1 MLVETRFIAS
11 LPTAKHCKDYDQ
23 AERSGGFSRL
33 FVFSGQSTTI
43 FSLLHKLYRIKR
55 YLCIPSISNHMK
67 RAFLLTFIIMAIGI
81 EASLACTNLIVGKK
95 ASTDGSVMCTYNCD
109 GFGFSGSLWHIPSGQ
124 HEKGEKIAVRGWGP
138 VHEGRYVDQVDYTY
152 GVVGLMNEKQVTI
165 VETTFD
171 GKLELVN
178 REGLLDYFTLM
189 RLALQRS
196 ATAREAI
203 RCMAELVEEYGYN
216 SSGETI
222 TICDPNE
229 AWIMEIVGKGMGNNG
244 AVWVALR
251 VPDDCI
257 CAHANLSRIRQF
269 PLEKKGSYKS
279 LSSKSFKHLNRP
291 EVECIYAADVISFAK
306 KWGYYMGKDEDFS
319 FRDAYC
325 PIDFENVRYADARVW
340 SFFRHHYSHEEMDK
354 YLPYINGD
362 FSEYDHLPL
371 WIKPDKPLSL
381 RDLQADMRDH
391 FEGTPLDMTSDMTAG
406 PWGMP
411 IRPLPMHFKD
421 SDSLDYFRERPIA
434 TQQSGFTMTCQMRSW
449 LPNDVGGVTW
459 FNCDDANMVAY
470 VPVYCC
476 VTQVPDPFREEN
488 NPRNEF
494 SDKSAFWMNNWVANM
509 VYPRYSMMI
518 GDLRKAQNELEDY
531 YFADQDSVL
540 VAINGMMPD
549 ERQQYLNR
557 KSIAYAD
564 RMMERWDRLAKYLIV
579 RYNDQIIKRV
589 GDDGKLIRWGYDTPG
604 YDQQF
609 IDAIGKST
617 GDRYRLKKVIE
628 RRER

>member
-1 MLVETRFIAS
+1 MKKILITILLAMLGWESAS
-11 LPTAKHCKDYDQ
+11 
-23 AERSGGFSRL
+23 
-33 FVFSGQSTTI
+33 
-43 FSLLHKLYRIKR
+43 
-55 YLCIPSISNHMK
+55 
-67 RAFLLTFIIMAIGI
+67 
-81 EASLACTNLIVGKK
+81 ACTNLIVGKK

-109 GFGFSGSLWHIPSGQ
+109 GFGFSGSLSYSPSGR
-124 HEKGEKIAVRGWGP
+124 HEPGELIAIHGWGP
-138 VHEGRYVDQVDYTY
+138 SHEGRYVKQVEYTY
-152 GVVGLMNEKQVTI
+152 NVVGLMNEKQVTI

-171 GKLELVN
+171 GRLELVN
-178 REGLLDYFTLM
+178 PDGLLDYFSLM

-196 ATAREAI
+196 STAREAI
-203 RCMAELVEEYGYN
+203 KCMAELVEEYGYN

-222 TICDPNE
+222 TICDPEE
-229 AWIMEIVGKGMGNNG
+229 AWIMEIIGKGPDRQG

-257 CAHANLSRIRQF
+257 CAHANLSRIREF
-269 PLEKKGSYKS
+269 PVENGKRRTENGKLFSLDGKS
-279 LSSKSFKHLNRP
+279 ISSKNLKKINDPR
-291 EVECIYAADVISFAK
+291 VDCVYAYDVISFAREK
-306 KWGYYMGKDEDFS
+306 GFFNGKDEDFS
-319 FRDAYC
+319 FREAYC

-340 SFFRHHYSHEEMDK
+340 SFFRHHYSHEEMDR

-362 FSEYDHLPL
+362 FELCDHLPL

-381 RDLQADMRDH
+381 RDLQQDMRDH

-421 SDSLDYFRERPIA
+421 SDSLAYFRERPIA

-470 VPVYCC
+470 VPLYCC
-476 VTQVPDPFREEN
+476 ITQVPDCFRPEN
-488 NPRNEF
+488 NPRAEF

-518 GDLRKAQNELEDY
+518 GDLRKAQKELEDY
-531 YFADQDSVL
+531 YFTDQDKV
-540 VAINGMMPD
+540 VEAIKDMTPAD
-549 ERQQYLNR
+549 RQSFLNR
-557 KSIAYAD
+557 KSIAYAEK
-564 RMMERWDRLAKYLIV
+564 MMQRWDQLAKHLIV
-579 RYNDQIIKRV
+579 RYNDQIVRRV
-589 GDDGKLIRWGYDTPG
+589 DENGNFTRWGHETPG

-609 IDAIGKST
+609 IDAVHKAT
-617 GDRYRLKKVIE
+617 GDRYLLKEVIN

>member
-1 MLVETRFIAS
+1 
-11 LPTAKHCKDYDQ
+11 
-23 AERSGGFSRL
+23 
-33 FVFSGQSTTI
+33 
-43 FSLLHKLYRIKR
+43 
-55 YLCIPSISNHMK
+55 MK
-67 RAFLLTFIIMAIGI
+67 RFFVLSLFLALGFHSAW
-81 EASLACTNLIVGKK
+81 ACTNLIVGKK
-95 ASTDGSVMCTYNCD
+95 ASIDGSVMCSYNCD
-109 GFGFSGSLWHIPSGQ
+109 GFGFSGSLFYSPSGR
-124 HEKGEKIAVRGWGP
+124 HEAGELIEIHGWGP
-138 VHEGRYVDQVDYTY
+138 SHEGQYVKQVEYTY
-152 GVVGLMNEKQVTI
+152 NVVGLMNEKQVTI

-171 GKLELVN
+171 GRLVLVN
-178 REGLLDYFTLM
+178 QEGLLDYFSLM

-196 ATAREAI
+196 VTAREAI

-216 SSGETI
+216 SSGETL

-229 AWIMEIVGKGMGNNG
+229 AWIMEIIGKGPGNKG

-251 VPDDCI
+251 IPDDCI

-269 PLEKKGSYKS
+269 PLEKKGKYTSI
-279 LSSKSFKHLNRP
+279 SSQNLKHINRP
-291 EVECIYAADVISFAK
+291 EVECVYAADVVSFAK
-306 KWGYYMGKDEDFS
+306 EWGFFSGKDEDFS

-362 FSEYDHLPL
+362 FDQCDHLPL

-381 RDLQADMRDH
+381 RDLQNDMRDH

-411 IRPLPMHFKD
+411 IRPLPMHFRDND
-421 SDSLDYFRERPIA
+421 SVDYFRERPIA

-449 LPNDVGGVTW
+449 LPDDVGGVTW

-470 VPVYCC
+470 VPLYCC
-476 VTQVPDPFREEN
+476 ITQVPDAFRPEN

-518 GDLRKAQNELEDY
+518 SDLRAAQNELEDY

-540 VAINGMMPD
+540 VAIQDMMPAD
-549 ERQQYLNR
+549 RQGYLNK
-557 KSIAYAD
+557 KSIAYTEK
-564 RMMERWDRLAKYLIV
+564 MMQRWDKLAKYLIV
-579 RYNDQIIKRV
+579 RYNDQVVKRV
-589 GDDGKLIRWGYDTPG
+589 GEDGKFTRWGYETPG
-604 YDQQF
+604 YDRQF

-617 GDRYRLKKVIE
+617 GDRYKLKDVIE

>member
-1 MLVETRFIAS
+1 MKRTFFITLIIA
-11 LPTAKHCKDYDQ
+11 
-23 AERSGGFSRL
+23 
-33 FVFSGQSTTI
+33 
-43 FSLLHKLYRIKR
+43 
-55 YLCIPSISNHMK
+55 LCIEPI
-67 RAFLLTFIIMAIGI
+67 
-81 EASLACTNLIVGKK
+81 LACTNFIVGKK

-109 GFGFSGSLWHIPSGQ
+109 GFGFSGSLFYSPSGR
-124 HEKGEKIAVRGWGP
+124 HDKDELIAIHGWGP
-138 VHEGRYVDQVDYTY
+138 SHEGQFVKQVEYTY
-152 GVVGLMNEKQVTI
+152 NVVGLMNEKQVTI

-171 GKLELVN
+171 GRLELVN
-178 REGLLDYFTLM
+178 DEGLLDYFSLM

-196 ATAREAI
+196 STAREAI
-203 RCMAELVEEYGYN
+203 RCMAELVNEYGYN

-222 TICDPNE
+222 TVCDPNE
-229 AWIMEIVGKGMGNNG
+229 AWIMEIIGKGKGRKG

-251 VPDDCI
+251 IPDDCI

-269 PLEKKGSYKS
+269 PLEQKKSYKS
-279 LSSKSFKHLNRP
+279 ISSKNLQNINRP
-291 EVECIYAADVISFAK
+291 EVECVYAYDVISFAREL
-306 KWGYYMGKDEDFS
+306 GFFSGNDADFS

-340 SFFRHHYSHEEMDK
+340 SFFRHHYNKAEMDK

-362 FSEYDHLPL
+362 FDKCDHLPL
-371 WIKPDKPLSL
+371 WIKPDAPLSM
-381 RDLQADMRDH
+381 RDLQNDMRDH
-391 FEGTPLDMTSDMTAG
+391 FEGTPLDMTADMTAG

-421 SDSLDYFRERPIA
+421 KDSVAYFRERPIA

-449 LPNDVGGVTW
+449 LPDDVGGVTW

-470 VPVYCC
+470 VPLYCC
-476 VTQVPDPFREEN
+476 ITQMPDAFRQEN

-494 SDKSAFWMNNWVANM
+494 SFESAFWMNNWVANM

-518 GDLRKAQNELEDY
+518 GDLRTAQKELEDY

-540 VAINGMMPD
+540 LAIKGMMPAD
-549 ERQQYLNR
+549 RRSYLNR
-557 KSIAYAD
+557 KSIDYTA
-564 RMMERWDRLAKYLIV
+564 RMMQRWDKLAKYLIV
-579 RYNDQIIKRV
+579 KYNDQIIRRTDEN
-589 GDDGKLIRWGYDTPG
+589 GNFLRWGYDTPG

-609 IDAIGKST
+609 IDAIGTST
-617 GDRYRLKKVIE
+617 GDRYKLEKEIE

>member
-1 MLVETRFIAS
+1 MKKILITILLAMLGWESAS
-11 LPTAKHCKDYDQ
+11 
-23 AERSGGFSRL
+23 
-33 FVFSGQSTTI
+33 
-43 FSLLHKLYRIKR
+43 
-55 YLCIPSISNHMK
+55 
-67 RAFLLTFIIMAIGI
+67 
-81 EASLACTNLIVGKK
+81 ACTNLIVGKK

-109 GFGFSGSLWHIPSGQ
+109 GFGFSGSLSYSPSGR
-124 HEKGEKIAVRGWGP
+124 HEPGELIAIHGWGP
-138 VHEGRYVDQVDYTY
+138 SHEGRYVKQVEYTY
-152 GVVGLMNEKQVTI
+152 NVVGLMNEKQVTI

-171 GKLELVN
+171 GRLELVN
-178 REGLLDYFTLM
+178 PDGLLDYFSLM

-196 ATAREAI
+196 STAREAI
-203 RCMAELVEEYGYN
+203 KCMAELVEEYGYN

-222 TICDPNE
+222 TICDPEE
-229 AWIMEIVGKGMGNNG
+229 AWIMEIIGKGPDRQS

-257 CAHANLSRIRQF
+257 CAHANLSRIREF
-269 PLEKKGSYKS
+269 PVENGKRRTENGKLFSLDGKS
-279 LSSKSFKHLNRP
+279 ISSKNLKKINDPR
-291 EVECIYAADVISFAK
+291 VDCVYAYDVISFAREK
-306 KWGYYMGKDEDFS
+306 GFFNGKDEDFS
-319 FRDAYC
+319 FREAYC

-362 FSEYDHLPL
+362 FELCDHLPL

-381 RDLQADMRDH
+381 RDLQQDMRDH

-421 SDSLDYFRERPIA
+421 SDSLAYFRERPIA

-470 VPVYCC
+470 VPLYCC
-476 VTQVPDPFREEN
+476 ITQVPDCFRPEN
-488 NPRNEF
+488 NPRAEF

-518 GDLRKAQNELEDY
+518 GDLRKAQKELEDY
-531 YFADQDSVL
+531 YFTDQDKV
-540 VAINGMMPD
+540 VEAIKDMTPAD
-549 ERQQYLNR
+549 RQSFLNR
-557 KSIAYAD
+557 KSIAYAEK
-564 RMMERWDRLAKYLIV
+564 MMQRWDQLAKHLIV
-579 RYNDQIIKRV
+579 RYNDQIVRRV
-589 GDDGKLIRWGYDTPG
+589 DENGQFTRWGHETPG

-609 IDAIGKST
+609 IDAVHKAT
-617 GDRYRLKKVIE
+617 GDRYLLKEVID

>member
-1 MLVETRFIAS
+1 MKRTFFITLIIA
-11 LPTAKHCKDYDQ
+11 
-23 AERSGGFSRL
+23 
-33 FVFSGQSTTI
+33 
-43 FSLLHKLYRIKR
+43 
-55 YLCIPSISNHMK
+55 LCIEPI
-67 RAFLLTFIIMAIGI
+67 
-81 EASLACTNLIVGKK
+81 LACTNLIVGKK

-109 GFGFSGSLWHIPSGQ
+109 GFGFSGSLFYSPAGRHDKD
-124 HEKGEKIAVRGWGP
+124 ELIAIHGWGP
-138 VHEGRYVDQVDYTY
+138 AHEGQYVKQVEYTY
-152 GVVGLMNEKQVTI
+152 NVVGLMNEKQVTI

-171 GKLELVN
+171 GRLELVN
-178 REGLLDYFTLM
+178 DEGLLDYFSLM

-196 ATAREAI
+196 STAREAI
-203 RCMAELVEEYGYN
+203 RCMAELVDEYGYN

-222 TICDPNE
+222 TVCDPNE
-229 AWIMEIVGKGMGNNG
+229 AWIMEIIGKGKGRKG

-251 VPDDCI
+251 IPDDCI

-269 PLEKKGSYKS
+269 PQEQKKSYKS
-279 LSSKSFKHLNRP
+279 ISSKNLQNINRP
-291 EVECIYAADVISFAK
+291 EVECVYAYDVISFAREL
-306 KWGYYMGKDEDFS
+306 GFFSGNDADFS

-340 SFFRHHYSHEEMDK
+340 SFFRHHYNKDEMDK

-362 FSEYDHLPL
+362 FDKCDHLPL
-371 WIKPDKPLSL
+371 WIKPDAPLSL
-381 RDLQADMRDH
+381 RDLQNDMRDH
-391 FEGTPLDMTSDMTAG
+391 FEGTPLDMTADMTAG

-421 SDSLDYFRERPIA
+421 KDSVAYFRERPIA

-449 LPNDVGGVTW
+449 LPDDVGGVTW

-470 VPVYCC
+470 VPLYCC
-476 VTQVPDPFREEN
+476 ITQVPDAFRQEN

-494 SDKSAFWMNNWVANM
+494 SFESAFWMNNWVANM

-518 GDLRKAQNELEDY
+518 GDLRTAQKELEDY

-540 VAINGMMPD
+540 LAIRGMQPVD
-549 ERQQYLNR
+549 RQSYLNR
-557 KSIAYAD
+557 KSIDYTA
-564 RMMERWDRLAKYLIV
+564 RMMQRWDKLAKYLIV
-579 RYNDQIIKRV
+579 KYNDQIIRRTDEN
-589 GDDGKLIRWGYDTPG
+589 GNFLRWGYDTPG

-609 IDAIGKST
+609 IDAVGTST
-617 GDRYRLKKVIE
+617 GDRYKLKKVIE

>member
-1 MLVETRFIAS
+1 MKKLPILILLLVLFIE
-11 LPTAKHCKDYDQ
+11 PT
-23 AERSGGFSRL
+23 
-33 FVFSGQSTTI
+33 
-43 FSLLHKLYRIKR
+43 
-55 YLCIPSISNHMK
+55 M
-67 RAFLLTFIIMAIGI
+67 
-81 EASLACTNLIVGKK
+81 ACTNLIVGKK
-95 ASTDGSVMCTYNCD
+95 ASADGSVMCSYNCD
-109 GFGFSGSLWHIPSGQ
+109 GFGFSGSLFYSPAGRHA
-124 HEKGEKIAVRGWGP
+124 KGELIAIHGWGP
-138 VHEGRYVDQVDYTY
+138 SHEGQYVKQVEYTY
-152 GVVGLMNEKQVTI
+152 NVVGLMNERQVTI

-171 GKLELVN
+171 GRLILVN
-178 REGLLDYFTLM
+178 QEGLLDYFSLM

-203 RCMAELVEEYGYN
+203 KCMAELVDEYGYN
-216 SSGETI
+216 SSGETL

-229 AWIMEIVGKGMGNNG
+229 AWIMEIIGKGPGNKG

-251 VPDDCI
+251 IPDDCI

-269 PLEKKGSYKS
+269 PLEKKGKYTSI
-279 LSSKSFKHLNRP
+279 SSKNLKHINRP
-291 EVECIYAADVISFAK
+291 EVECVYAADVISFAK
-306 KWGYYMGKDEDFS
+306 EWGFYDGKDEGFS

-340 SFFRHHYSHEEMDK
+340 SFFRHHFSHDEMDK

-362 FSEYDHLPL
+362 FAQCDHLPL
-371 WIKPDKPLSL
+371 WIKPDKPLSM
-381 RDLQADMRDH
+381 RDLQNDMRDH
-391 FEGTPLDMTSDMTAG
+391 FEGTPLDMTADMTAG

-421 SDSLDYFRERPIA
+421 SDSIPYYRERPIA

-449 LPNDVGGVTW
+449 LPDDVGGVTW

-470 VPVYCC
+470 VPLYCC
-476 VTQVPDPFREEN
+476 ITQVPDAFRPEN

-494 SDKSAFWMNNWVANM
+494 SDQSAFWMNNWVANM

-518 GDLRKAQNELEDY
+518 GDLREAQNELEDY

-540 VAINGMMPD
+540 HAIEGMMPA
-549 ERQQYLNR
+549 ERQSYLNK
-557 KSIAYAD
+557 KSISYTEL
-564 RMMERWDRLAKYLIV
+564 MMHRWDKLAKYMIV
-579 RYNDQIIKRV
+579 KYNDQVVRRTDKN
-589 GDDGKLIRWGYDTPG
+589 GQFLRWGYQTPG

-617 GDRYRLKKVIE
+617 GDRYRLNEVID